1 MCYDK
6 FACQYDA
13 LLAPFESRFLGRWR
27 RETLAL
33 LPTDA
38 RILEIGAGTG
48 ANVPFYPPAELAVT
62 SEFAIGMIGRAREK
76 SEHAMFVQADG
87 QELPFDDQSFDAAF
101 ATLVFCAVPDPM
113 AGFAEIRRVVKKGG
127 TVVLLEHVRPPG
139 LLGPAFDAF
148 NFLSSSVFNDC
159 FNRRTAP
166 MMREAGFDVLE
177 VRQKL
182 LGIVNLIIARN

>member
-1 MCYDK
+1 MSYNK

-27 RETLAL
+27 RETLSE
-33 LPTDA
+33 LPVNA

-62 SEFAIGMIGRAREK
+62 SEFAIGMIERAREK
-76 SEHAMFVQADG
+76 SDQATFVQADG
-87 QELPFDDQSFDAAF
+87 QELPFDDESFDAAF
-101 ATLVFCAVPDPM
+101 ATLVFCAVPNPL
-113 AGFAEIRRVVKKGG
+113 AAFGEIRRVVKKGG

-148 NFLSSSVFNDC
+148 NLVSSAVFDDC
-159 FNRRTAP
+159 FNRRTAQLV
-166 MMREAGFDVLE
+166 RDAGLNVVE

-182 LGIVNLIIARN
+182 LGIVNLIIARC